1 MDNDA
6 VVEYE
11 LEVQPVTTTLS
22 ENTLLAHDC

>member
-22 ENTLLAHDC
+22 ENTLLARDC